1 MSLNAATVFDSKGKP
16 TGGWNDPPPLPLP
29 PPPTHT
35 HTVVGL
41 VKTE

>member
-1 MSLNAATVFDSKGKP
+1 MLLNAATVFDSKGKP
-16 TGGWNDPPPLPLP
+16 TGGWNDPPPPLP
-29 PPPTHT
+29 PPHT

>member
-16 TGGWNDPPPLPLP
+16 TGGWNGGGP
-29 PPPTHT
+29 PPPPPTHTHT

>member
-1 MSLNAATVFDSKGKP
+1 MLLNAATVFDSKGKP
-16 TGGWNDPPPLPLP
+16 TGGWNDPPPP
-29 PPPTHT
+29 PPPPHTHT

>member
-1 MSLNAATVFDSKGKP
+1 MLLNAATVFDSKGKP
-16 TGGWNDPPPLPLP
+16 TGGWNDPPPP
-29 PPPTHT
+29 HT

>member
-1 MSLNAATVFDSKGKP
+1 MLLNAATVFDSKGKP
-16 TGGWNDPPPLPLP
+16 TGGWNDPPPPA
-29 PPPTHT
+29 THT